1 MRVSSLS
8 ARHPSHLPGAVAVAP
23 MAFYILFPGFFAYH
37 TLVGI
42 GAIGPFLGG
51 YFSLASLAMFLP
63 LSVTYYVAVKSAS
76 YRVARTDLQF
86 GLFLAYFFVVVV
98 INAGFGANAEQ
109 VRQHMQ
115 SILYLINIYLIFKHI
130 DFSQKRTMRL
140 TMLSLALMSLTIF
153 FFSQDGSFQPG
164 QGGAADSAESVV
176 TYQGFARSYV
186 LTFVA
191 VICFTRRALA
201 RWALYAIAV
210 AALFLNGARS
220 ELAVVVVLFPLIE
233 AYRVRNGLHAL
244 FLALLALIAVAIGPE
259 NAMDRLPGSRVWELF
274 NLSQSES
281 ANARV
286 DLTQRAL
293 QTIGTN
299 PVLGSYASYMPGG
312 YAHNILS
319 AWVNLGFFGF
329 IYLLAMLVLTA
340 LRLLR
345 EGRQTAACSSHFL
358 LAWSLICMSLFLLIA
373 AKTFDDMFVG
383 AAMGAYANWQ
393 SARSAARTRQAARS
407 ET

>member
-1 MRVSSLS
+1 MQPSSRS
-8 ARHPSHLPGAVAVAP
+8 ARHPMKMPGAFAVAP
-23 MAFYILFPGFFAYH
+23 MAFLILFPGFFLYH

-51 YFSLASLAMFLP
+51 YFSIASLALLLP
-63 LSVTYYVAVKSAS
+63 LGFAYYLAVKSAA
-76 YRVARTDLQF
+76 YRVAQTDLQF
-86 GLFLAYFFVVVV
+86 GFFLAYFLVVVG
-98 INAGFGANAEQ
+98 INAVFGGNAEQ
-109 VRQHMQ
+109 VRNHLQA
-115 SILYLINIYLIFKHI
+115 ILYFINIYVIFKYI
-130 DFSQKRTMRL
+130 DFSQKKTMSM

-153 FFSQDGSFQPG
+153 YFSQGGSFQPG
-164 QGGAADSAESVV
+164 QGGASDSAESVV

-191 VICFTRRALA
+191 AICFTRRALA

-220 ELAVVVVLFPLIE
+220 ELAVVVVLMPLIE
-233 AYRVRNGLHAL
+233 VYRVRNGLQAL
-244 FLALLALIAVAIGPE
+244 CVVLLALIVAAVGPQ
-259 NAMDRLPGSRVWELF
+259 NAMESLPDSRVWELF

-286 DLTQRAL
+286 DLTQTAL
-293 QTIGTN
+293 QTIGEN

-329 IYLLAMLVLTA
+329 IYLLVMLVLA
-340 LRLLR
+340 AVRLLVDGWR
-345 EGRQTAACSSHFL
+345 TKACSSQFL
-358 LAWSLICMSLFLLIA
+358 LAWSLICMSLLMLIT
-373 AKTFDDMFVG
+373 AKSFDDMFVG
-383 AAMGAYANWQ
+383 AAMGAYANWRSRK
-393 SARSAARTRQAARS
+393 SATGIGQAARS
-407 ET
+407 GT